1 MRATHLGWPRKP
13 AFLTILSAGAA
24 EKAAPPPADLASKG
38 GDNDDCDERDPTARE
53 DISPGRP
60 TTGAGRA
67 GAGAADDWRDVR
79 LGLLRE
85 PGERALHAG
94 GLRGAN

>member
-1 MRATHLGWPRKP
+1 MRAPHLGGTTKI
-13 AFLTILSAGAA
+13 AFFTMLSEWAGD
-24 EKAAPPPADLASKG
+24 KAAPPPADLASKG

-60 TTGAGRA
+60 TAGAGRA
-67 GAGAADDWRDVR
+67 GPGAADDWRDVR

-85 PGERALHAG
+85 PGKRALHAG